1 MSVREVIQWLGSHPS
16 SLWLFL
22 SLLPALA
29 LVLPLFHG
37 KNRGNFAPWQYF
49 YALITYLTCLPGM
62 LACIV
67 VAYSLFF
74 SRDNLLDANA
84 LVYFGPPISMTITL
98 MIMAKQVKFEDLP
111 GFDRLSGLLLLMG
124 GTFAIVLLISKMFI
138 GVVFAGSLVQL
149 LAIATAVFLLLK
161 WAAHAVFRGPGEAR
175 KPRPSL
181 FS

>member
-1 MSVREVIQWLGSHPS
+1 MTVRELIQWLGKHPS

-22 SLLPALA
+22 SLLPAAA
-29 LVLPLFHG
+29 LLLPLLHG
-37 KNRGNFAPWQYF
+37 KNRGNFAPWSYG
-49 YALITYLTCLPGM
+49 YSLITYLTCLPGM

-67 VAYSLFF
+67 VGYSLFF

-84 LVYFGPPISMTITL
+84 LVYFGPPTSMTVTL
-98 MIMAKQVKFEDLP
+98 MIMAKQIKFEELP
-111 GFDRLSGLLLLMG
+111 GFDRLSGLLILMG
-124 GTFAIVLLISKMFI
+124 GSFAIVLLISKLFV

-161 WAAHAVFRGPGEAR
+161 WAAQAVFRGPSEAR